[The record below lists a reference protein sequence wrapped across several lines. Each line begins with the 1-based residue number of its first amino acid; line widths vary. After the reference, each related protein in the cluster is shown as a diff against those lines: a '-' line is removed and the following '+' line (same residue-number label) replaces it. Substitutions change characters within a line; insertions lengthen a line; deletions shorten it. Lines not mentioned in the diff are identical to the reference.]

1 MFSGSFASS
10 FHTCYKY
17 PLSCPNS
24 RITQTILDYGEIGL
38 CDPPW
43 KTEKNT
49 WNQSVRCSCPFFL
62 PVVYSHA
69 CITGS
74 VVKPTAQWAVT
85 IYMTSPDNVKRF
97 GLLCCQQKDRD
108 ISRERCLLSWTFNI
122 GRVSYTLK
130 LSLGLLRTW
139 RKLRRVTKT
148 FKCLILRWFELG
160 EMDPDLQLDEI
171 KLAKCKKE

>member
-1 MFSGSFASS
+1 MSQQPHYTDHSGLWRDWTMRPTLKNREKYLKSICKMF
-10 FHTCYKY
+10 
-17 PLSCPNS
+17 L
-24 RITQTILDYGEIGL
+24 L
-38 CDPPW
+38 
-43 KTEKNT
+43 
-49 WNQSVRCSCPFFL
+49 FL
-62 PVVYSHA
+62 PSS
-69 CITGS
+69 CIFPHLHYWKCCKANS
-74 VVKPTAQWAVT
+74 AMSRNHLHDEPRQCKEVWP
-85 IYMTSPDNVKRF
+85 P
-97 GLLCCQQKDRD
+97 LLSQKDRD

-130 LSLGLLRTW
+130 LCLGLLRTW